1 MAKQPDGLRITS
13 ANLNGIRS
21 AASKGFFDWMGQHQA
36 DVVCV
41 QELKAQP
48 ADLTAAMRAPH
59 GYNGLFHC
67 ADKKGYSGVGIYSRA
82 EPDRVI
88 EGMGNPLFDAEGR
101 YLRADFGNLSV
112 VSVYVPS
119 GSSSEERQALKY
131 VFLEAFFPLLQSL
144 LAEQREFV
152 VCGDWN
158 IAHREIDLK
167 NWKGNLKNSGFLPEE
182 RAWLDKLY
190 GNGWV
195 DVFRQLYPDAGDTG
209 YTWWSNRGQAYA
221 KNVGWRIDLHV
232 ANSAMAQRARSANVY
247 KEQKFSDHAPL
258 TVEYA

>member
-48 ADLTAAMRAPH
+48 ADLTPAMRAPH
-59 GYNGLFHC
+59 GYHGFFHC
-67 ADKKGYSGVGIYSRA
+67 ADKKGYSGVGIYSRM

-152 VCGDWN
+152 ICGDWN

-167 NWKGNLKNSGFLPEE
+167 NAPGWTSSTATAGSMSSGSFILT
-182 RAWLDKLY
+182 RAIRATRGGAIVARLMPRTW
-190 GNGWV
+190 
-195 DVFRQLYPDAGDTG
+195 AGASTC
-209 YTWWSNRGQAYA
+209 TWPVPVW
-221 KNVGWRIDLHV
+221 
-232 ANSAMAQRARSANVY
+232 RSAPA
-247 KEQKFSDHAPL
+247 APRC
-258 TVEYA
+258 TRRRSSATMHH